1 MSHATV
7 PPSAE
12 PTTDLPPGVADLTK
26 RLRERGIEPAAQVT
40 VQATE
45 RGVADLSTGTVR
57 QPVVEQ
63 VPSRGAA
70 LVGGAARTAATT
82 WIGAASLAR
91 RVWDYEQAGEF
102 GRAIRHARDL
112 ERAGGDVAELEA
124 LVVQLRAERRAV
136 QHARHREPAT
146 ILGAATATGYA
157 GALVG
162 IASAWSLALV
172 VPALLPLW
180 LLMYVAGRRELADR
194 ERPVV
199 IPGQVVEQAQAVVE
213 AAEPEFRL
221 GMTVEI
227 FEDMVRRALTEDL
240 KVTLTSLTAAPH
252 DWGFEIDVVL
262 SRMTPEAISKGL
274 DLLEACLPG
283 VRTGSIFLQQSM
295 KARNECVLRVPGPNP
310 WRAVPPLPPRGP
322 KSLSTAEV
330 ATALIGSD
338 MSARPLALPVLRTNV
353 NVVGKSRSGK
363 STLLRG
369 LLDALTATRDQ
380 IVIGIDLGSAG
391 SGFGG
396 LRRAMHAVATTAEEA
411 FTVLSWALDIGK
423 GRPDLFDELEM
434 GENWQTSE
442 KRPGIKIVVDEFP
455 ALVRESRK
463 GYLDEKG
470 KTIPWDLD
478 GMLAELAITS
488 AKSDVTMVIAGQG
501 VTKEKIKENT
511 WVVELPV
518 QVMAACD
525 ADDVKQIMGGG
536 AMAQGWRPDRLMPAM
551 GDQLNDA
558 SVVYVMAGSAYA
570 EPIPYR
576 ACYATPDELIRRGTE
591 RAEAG
596 LVQIDEESAALSNID
611 MDVILSIGERR
622 MVRTGKGSSV
632 PALIVTIRKLFADA
646 GDPAGMSK
654 EELAEA
660 LAGAEPLRWE
670 LAAHEDEAARDAAI
684 RDAIAAALA
693 PSGKSWKL
701 EKYAKD
707 APRGYRLR
715 DLKALVGEPV
725 DGS

>member
-1 MSHATV
+1 
-7 PPSAE
+7 
-12 PTTDLPPGVADLTK
+12 
-26 RLRERGIEPAAQVT
+26 
-40 VQATE
+40 
-45 RGVADLSTGTVR
+45 
-57 QPVVEQ
+57 
-63 VPSRGAA
+63 
-70 LVGGAARTAATT
+70 
-82 WIGAASLAR
+82 
-91 RVWDYEQAGEF
+91 
-102 GRAIRHARDL
+102 
-112 ERAGGDVAELEA
+112 
-124 LVVQLRAERRAV
+124 
-136 QHARHREPAT
+136 
-146 ILGAATATGYA
+146 
-157 GALVG
+157 
-162 IASAWSLALV
+162 
-172 VPALLPLW
+172 
-180 LLMYVAGRRELADR
+180 
-194 ERPVV
+194 
-199 IPGQVVEQAQAVVE
+199 
-213 AAEPEFRL
+213 
-221 GMTVEI
+221 
-227 FEDMVRRALTEDL
+227 TEDL
-240 KVTLTSLTAAPH
+240 KVTLTSLVAAPH
-252 DWGFEIDVVL
+252 EWGFEIDVVL

-295 KARNECVLRVPGPNP
+295 RARNECVLRVPGPNP
-310 WRAVPPLPPRGP
+310 WRAVPPLPPRAP

-363 STLLRG
+363 STLLRA
-369 LLDALTATRDQ
+369 LLDAVTATRDQ

-411 FTVLSWALDIGK
+411 HTVLSWALAIGK

-442 KRPGIKIVVDEFP
+442 KRPGITIVVDEFP

-488 AKSDVTMVIAGQG
+488 AKSDVKMVIAGQG

-536 AMAQGWRPDRLMPAM
+536 AMAQGWRPDRLVPAM

-596 LVQIDEESAALSNID
+596 LVQIDEESAALSGID
-611 MDVILSIGERR
+611 MDMILSIGERR

-632 PALIVTIRKLFADA
+632 PALIVTIRKLFAAA

-660 LAGAEPLRWE
+660 LAAAEPLRWE
-670 LAAHEDEAARDAAI
+670 LAAHDDEAARDAAI

-701 EKYAKD
+701 EKYSKD

-715 DLKALVGEPV
+715 DLKILVGEPV